1 MQDTP
6 FHYMAVGF
14 LLYILGQGVENV
26 IVGEYWEG
34 VKFLGASLI
43 GLGHLNLR
51 SKHLVW
57 AVGTHYSRHLH
68 Y

>member
-43 GLGHLNLR
+43 GL
-51 SKHLVW
+51 W
-57 AVGTHYSRHLH
+57 AFKPQVKALGLGG
-68 Y
+68 